1 MEKTAHGGNV
11 HDETLTRPVRLH
23 LTGGYGFEG
32 KPARNDIVEGDHA
45 RTSELERL
53 LQAEAAQVEHAGMD
67 DASPAPI
74 AVPAGIRALAVR
86 TDGERIALVSE
97 RKSSAR
103 CILTGQRQQTRRTGD
118 VEHIRRPLIRT
129 RLEGLGSH
137 RLEIRCTFVNIR
149 RKRDHALGA
158 ILNAKQAREIKFTVE
173 HVAVIDMHQ
182 RYAIHLIAAST
193 QKIVLKRHVMIIDI
207 VNARGRLHF
216 HQVQTIRLDTQ
227 NVDHAHIALVA
238 KSRLAD
244 DASPIRKERART
256 SGHPLEITR
265 IKRNLDE
272 RPEITHG
279 KIAHVIARLENRL
292 VQNGIVELLGH
303 MRIHP
308 KHFGTLNP
316 ARVPG
321 FRQVHERASPSIRQR
336 RDNERTVI
344 AGIAPRRNVFVRPPM
359 ANLDV
364 LFLVAST
371 TQPTPSTLV
380 LDKLSAIAVDKGVQP
395 VIVCTKSDL
404 AEAEFLRSAY
414 EKSTLPF
421 IRIDYATGE
430 GLDDIKHWINGRLC
444 AFCGNS
450 GVGKSTLLNALLPD
464 VERQT
469 AAISQKL
476 GRGRHTTREVTI
488 FEAFGGR
495 IADTPGFASL
505 EASRAGFIPKEG
517 LEHAFPEFG
526 PYLGACQFTGCSH
539 RSEKGCAVRAA
550 LAEGK
555 LSQTRY
561 DSYCAMYDEVKDVK
575 EWQYPLSR

>member
-1 MEKTAHGGNV
+1 MTGYITKGIGGFYYV
-11 HDETLTRPVRLH
+11 
-23 LTGGYGFEG
+23 
-32 KPARNDIVEGDHA
+32 K
-45 RTSELERL
+45 TSEGILECKPRGIFRK
-53 LQAEAAQVEHAGMD
+53 QKITPVAG
-67 DASPAPI
+67 DA
-74 AVPAGIRALAVR
+74 V
-86 TDGERIALVSE
+86 T
-97 RKSSAR
+97 
-103 CILTGQRQQTRRTGD
+103 
-118 VEHIRRPLIRT
+118 
-129 RLEGLGSH
+129 LETENGG
-137 RLEIRCTFVNIR
+137 
-149 RKRDHALGA
+149 
-158 ILNAKQAREIKFTVE
+158 
-173 HVAVIDMHQ
+173 AVI
-182 RYAIHLIAAST
+182 AA
-193 QKIVLKRHVMIIDI
+193 
-207 VNARGRLHF
+207 
-216 HQVQTIRLDTQ
+216 
-227 NVDHAHIALVA
+227 
-238 KSRLAD
+238 
-244 DASPIRKERART
+244 
-256 SGHPLEITR
+256 
-265 IKRNLDE
+265 
-272 RPEITHG
+272 
-279 KIAHVIARLENRL
+279 
-292 VQNGIVELLGH
+292 
-303 MRIHP
+303 
-308 KHFGTLNP
+308 
-316 ARVPG
+316 
-321 FRQVHERASPSIRQR
+321 
-336 RDNERTVI
+336 
-344 AGIAPRRNVFVRPPM
+344 IAPRRNIFVRPPM

-395 VIVCTKSDL
+395 VIVCTKGDL

-505 EASRAGFIPKEG
+505 EASRAGFIPKEA

-526 PYLGACQFTGCSH
+526 PYLGTCRFTGCSH

-575 EWQYPLSR
+575 EWQRPKGM